1 MGYPEGN
8 GLLSTISQ
16 AAISDD
22 ESPPA
27 TLTPHPP
34 KLNTAALARPLNSRL
49 PTVLPNYENVEGS
62 RGGRQAASPS
72 PSMMTQGQYRAAA
85 SQAKVAT
92 IPEGD
97 LAATSLASMMANSNN
112 MLASPSARVHN
123 SSTVSGS
130 PSYIPMGSR
139 ASQRTPLATS
149 SPSQIPTFQR

>member
-27 TLTPHPP
+27 TLTTHPP
-34 KLNTAALARPLNSRL
+34 KLNTAALARPPSSRL

-62 RGGRQAASPS
+62 RGNRQAASPS

-85 SQAKVAT
+85 SQAKAAT

-97 LAATSLASMMANSNN
+97 SHSSATNNNITNSN
-112 MLASPSARVHN
+112 LALRNA
-123 SSTVSGS
+123 SSK
-130 PSYIPMGSR
+130 
-139 ASQRTPLATS
+139 
-149 SPSQIPTFQR
+149 